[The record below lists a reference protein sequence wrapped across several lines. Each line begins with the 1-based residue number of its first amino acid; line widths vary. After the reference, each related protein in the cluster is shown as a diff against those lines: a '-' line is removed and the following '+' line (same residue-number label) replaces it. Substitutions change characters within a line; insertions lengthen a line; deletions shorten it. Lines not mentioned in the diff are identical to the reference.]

1 MLTRYN
7 SDVPRLVAVLVALAT
22 VACNPPAPDEGDYMG
37 RLTAARTAKD
47 DEFRRTNDPVPENRK
62 SALLPLEYYP
72 VDPAFNVP
80 AVLRPAPDAP
90 TVKMITSTGTMEEHR
105 VLGTLE
111 FTVQGQTL
119 KLTAFASE
127 ANRLFVPFQDQT
139 SGTETYGAGRYIDL
153 VRTGTNL
160 YEIDF
165 NNAYNPYCYYSLA
178 YICPLPPQENRL
190 AVPVRAGEKIRP
202 DAKS

>member
-1 MLTRYN
+1 MLTQYN
-7 SDVPRLVAVLVALAT
+7 SDVSRLVAVLVALAT
-22 VACNPPAPDEGDYMG
+22 IACNPPAPDEGDYVG
-37 RLTAARTAKD
+37 RLTAARAAKD
-47 DEFRRTNDPVPENRK
+47 DEFQRTNDPVPDTRK
-62 SALLPLEYYP
+62 AALLPLEYYAI
-72 VDPAFNVP
+72 DSAFNVP

-119 KLTAFASE
+119 KLTAFASA

-178 YICPLPPQENRL
+178 YICPLPPPENRL
-190 AVPVRAGEKIRP
+190 TVPVRAGEKIRP

>member
-1 MLTRYN
+1 VRVLFA
-7 SDVPRLVAVLVALAT
+7 VVLAVAA
-22 VACNPPAPDEGDYMG
+22 VACNPPAPDEGDYPG
-37 RLTAARTAKD
+37 RIAAARLAKD
-47 DEFRRTNDPVPENRK
+47 EEFKRTNDPVPDARK
-62 SALLPLEYYP
+62 AALLPLEYYP
-72 VDPAFNVP
+72 IDPVFNVP
-80 AVLRPAPDAP
+80 AVLHPAPDAP
-90 TVKMITSTGTMEEHR
+90 TVRMITSTGSMEEHR

-119 KLTAFASE
+119 KLTAFASA

-153 VRTGTNL
+153 VRTGSNL

-178 YICPLPPQENRL
+178 YVCPLPPQENRL
-190 AVPVRAGEKIRP
+190 QVPIRAGEKIRP